1 MAIAARKL
9 LRQTQLRKGDTP
21 FDRLPWHLQRF
32 VIDFLRS
39 HLCEVTPANCQAVA
53 AAVEYRLKKDRLLCP
68 AELWVILEQDV
79 FFD

>member
-1 MAIAARKL
+1 
-9 LRQTQLRKGDTP
+9 
-21 FDRLPWHLQRF
+21 
-32 VIDFLRS
+32 
-39 HLCEVTPANCQAVA
+39 VTPANCQAVA